1 MTNKQDT
8 PWIGCV
14 TVLSATIGTSAQP
27 ILQQLINQVQ
37 LLTQT
42 MLVNQQAK
50 ETLPQ
55 QVSAPL
61 HQIVASSLPHS

>member
-8 PWIGCV
+8 PGIRCV
-14 TVLSATIGTSAQP
+14 TNLSATIGTST
-27 ILQQLINQVQ
+27 QLINQVQ

-42 MLVNQQAK
+42 MLVNQQVK

-61 HQIVASSLPHS
+61 HQVIASSLPHSQQ